1 MRKDTGWDSQY
12 TYNEKTDLKECP
24 IDDSFI
30 EEIFKNEISLQD
42 EEEGKIEVFNLLEN
56 LKTKNFK
63 GP

>member
-30 EEIFKNEISLQD
+30 EEIFKNEISL
-42 EEEGKIEVFNLLEN
+42 
-56 LKTKNFK
+56 
-63 GP
+63 